1 MPWAVL
7 RRWVATMAVAAVV
20 AAGCASAGLWQWHR
34 YQARS
39 AAVAVVERNLDAP
52 AVPIERLLAP
62 GEPVSDDEVWQRV
75 ETTGHYV
82 PGSTVLLRNRPVG
95 GAQGFHALAGFAVD
109 SGPLAGAVLVVDRG
123 WVPVAADGSSPQDV
137 PPLPVGPIAL
147 VAQLRINEATTDRAA
162 PPGQVQVINAAT
174 VRAAASPPWPG
185 ATLDAYAAVLSENGA
200 GTGLGALEPPS
211 TDLGP
216 HLSYTFQWAVF
227 AIGSLV
233 GAVIL
238 LRREEAP
245 AGAPHEQATASPG
258 RRSTAEQEEDALL
271 DAQESA
277 AER

>member
-1 MPWAVL
+1 MPWAAL
-7 RRWVATMAVAAVV
+7 RRWVATMAVATVV

-52 AVPIERLLAP
+52 AVPIATVLAP
-62 GEPVSDDEVWQRV
+62 GEPVSDEEVWLPV
-75 ETTGHYV
+75 AASGHYV

-95 GAQGFHALAGFAVD
+95 GAQGFHALAGFCVD
-109 SGPLAGAVLVVDRG
+109 EGPLTGEVLVVDRG
-123 WVPVAADGSSPQDV
+123 WVPVAADGSSPQAV
-137 PPLPVGPIAL
+137 PPLPVGPISLL
-147 VAQLRINEATTDRAA
+147 VQLRVNEAATDRRA
-162 PPGQVQVINAAT
+162 PAGQVQVINAEA
-174 VRAAASPPWPG
+174 VRAAASPPWS
-185 ATLDAYAAVLSENGA
+185 ATTLDAYAAVVSENGA
-200 GTGLGALEPPS
+200 GTGLAALDPPS

-238 LRREEAP
+238 LRREETP
-245 AGAPHEQATASPG
+245 PGAPHEPARARSG
-258 RRSTAEQEEDALL
+258 RRSTAEQEEDALI

-277 AER
+277 ADR